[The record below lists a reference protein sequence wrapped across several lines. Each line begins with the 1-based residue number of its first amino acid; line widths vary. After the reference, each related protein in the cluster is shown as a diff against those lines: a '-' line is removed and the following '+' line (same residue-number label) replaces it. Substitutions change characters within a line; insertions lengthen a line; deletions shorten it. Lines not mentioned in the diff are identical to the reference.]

1 MNEFKKVMLISPDTI
16 KAYGDLNY
24 NVDDEVIG
32 ATIRTVQN
40 VFLTDVL
47 GTDLVEK
54 LQYLVYN
61 DIKGLENSIEDAEN
75 AAYKTLLE
83 DYIKEAMGYRV
94 ASEICLRISLK
105 IRNMGVVQNSDTNV
119 NYVSLD
125 DIKYLRDTYKG
136 YWDNAVNRMYTFL
149 RQNKNAFVELEG
161 CSAECGG
168 SKIDIKA
175 KFGNTGL
182 WLG

>member
-16 KAYGDLNY
+16 KSYGDLNY

-32 ATIRTVQN
+32 ASIRTVQN
-40 VFLTDVL
+40 VYLKDVL
-47 GTDLVEK
+47 STNLVEK

-61 DIKGLENSIEDAEN
+61 DIKGLEDSIESAEN
-75 AAYKTLLE
+75 AVYKTLLE
-83 DYIKEAMGYRV
+83 DYVKEAMGYRV
-94 ASEICLRISLK
+94 VSEICLRISLK

-136 YWDNAVNRMYTFL
+136 YWDSAVNRMYTFI
-149 RQNKNAFVELEG
+149 RQNKDAFAELDG
-161 CSAECGG
+161 CDAECGG
-168 SKIDIKA
+168 NKIDIKA